1 MGTGGVIVADLSIS
15 EAGEGE
21 RWAEAVLSDDSHTGE
36 AGLWAPGPELMI
48 VDVPDDGSPG
58 FNKTRL
64 AGAQAGQPVVT
75 SGQPPSL
82 TWHPHGL

>member
-1 MGTGGVIVADLSIS
+1 MMTATQGRPG
-15 EAGEGE
+15 
-21 RWAEAVLSDDSHTGE
+21 
-36 AGLWAPGPELMI
+36 WAPGPELMI

-64 AGAQAGQPVVT
+64 TGAQAGQPVVT

-82 TWHPHGL
+82 T